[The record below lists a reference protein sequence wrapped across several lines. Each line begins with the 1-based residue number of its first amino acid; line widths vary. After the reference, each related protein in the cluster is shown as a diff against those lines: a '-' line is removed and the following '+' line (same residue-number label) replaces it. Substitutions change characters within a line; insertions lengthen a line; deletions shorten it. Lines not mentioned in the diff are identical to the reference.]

1 MEQTRKKVGWRGIVF
16 LQLIIILYTL
26 SGVFGKMA
34 TRGNEFMSALFILY
48 VALDVA
54 MLGVYALL
62 WQQGLKRFDLHVAY
76 ANRSL
81 ATIWSMVWAAL
92 IFQERITV
100 PNIIGTAI
108 IITGAM
114 LVNTDAE
121 RA

>member
-1 MEQTRKKVGWRGIVF
+1 MEQATKKTGWRSIIF
-16 LQLIIILYTL
+16 LQLIIIVYTF

-34 TRGNEFMSALFILY
+34 TNGNAFMSTMFIIY
-48 VALDVA
+48 IILDVA
-54 MLGVYALL
+54 VLGVYALL
-62 WQQGLKRFDLHVAY
+62 WQQALKKFDLHVAY

-100 PNIIGTAI
+100 FNIIGTALI
-108 IITGAM
+108 IAGAM

-121 RA
+121 RE